1 MKTYQLLENT
11 DIAVNDDVVDKL
23 EPVVEHT
30 RELAVVMAR
39 LMVFLISGGTAS
51 SIGARTMVLAQ
62 ALNLDLGNN
71 IKSFEDIAKASGLTR
86 SAVSAVANELRD
98 TFGLQSYN
106 NRPESNR
113 DNCRKAQL

>member
-11 DIAVNDDVVDKL
+11 DIAVNEDVVDIL
-23 EPVVEHT
+23 EPVTEHT
-30 RELAVVMAR
+30 RELAIVIAR
-39 LMVFLISGGTAS
+39 LMVFLVSGGTAN

-62 ALNLDLGNN
+62 ALNIELGEN
-71 IKSFEDIAKASGLTR
+71 IQTFEDIAKASGLTR

-106 NRPESNR
+106 NRSESNR

>member
-1 MKTYQLLENT
+1 MKTYPLLDNI
-11 DIAVNDDVVDKL
+11 DIAVTDDVVDKL

-39 LMVFLISGGTAS
+39 LMVFLASGGTAN

-62 ALNLDLGNN
+62 ALNIDLGDN
-71 IKSFEDIAKASGLTR
+71 IKTFEDIAQASGLTR

-98 TFGLQSYN
+98 TFGLQSCN

-113 DNCRKAQL
+113 IKCRKAQL

>member
-11 DIAVNDDVVDKL
+11 DIAVNEDVVDIL
-23 EPVVEHT
+23 EPVTEHT
-30 RELAVVMAR
+30 RELAVAIAR
-39 LMVFLISGGTAS
+39 LMVFLVSGGTAN

-62 ALNLDLGNN
+62 ALNIELGDN
-71 IKSFEDIAKASGLTR
+71 IQTFEDIAKASGLTR

-106 NRPESNR
+106 NRPQSNR